1 MRILKTIEDH
11 FIRPIKIDVKG
22 YVQLLDNKR
31 SLIVHPKADHVG
43 KHIMTPRKKMFPEH
57 DWSDLEDIVE
67 KMTKG
72 EKGVGTY
79 HSAWLPFS
87 TFSTG

>member
-1 MRILKTIEDH
+1 MRILKTIEDR
-11 FIRPIKIDVKG
+11 FIRPIKVAAKG
-22 YVQLLDNKR
+22 YVQLLDNKG
-31 SLIVHPKADHVG
+31 SLIVHPKAEHVG
-43 KHIMTPRKKMFPEH
+43 KHILTSRKEIFPEH